1 MEGAGFKRRFQEME
15 KIPLVSLT
23 NEEHLLFK
31 SLQTAMVSFAF
42 IVNSNGA
49 LQNMRR
55 ENTSKFR
62 NGLGPSLL
70 NSMVE
75 CGLFD
80 KIEAARREVLQYAN
94 LAASA
99 ATSTVLN
106 MEKPASGD
114 LLEHFIMMAVAVSG
128 VKLRYGFIRT
138 GLTGFDLVA
147 LPLVEETIKSI
158 AGATRQYK
166 W

>member
-1 MEGAGFKRRFQEME
+1 
-15 KIPLVSLT
+15 
-23 NEEHLLFK
+23 
-31 SLQTAMVSFAF
+31 
-42 IVNSNGA
+42 
-49 LQNMRR
+49 MRR

-114 LLEHFIMMAVAVSG
+114 LLEH
-128 VKLRYGFIRT
+128 L
-138 GLTGFDLVA
+138 L
-147 LPLVEETIKSI
+147 
-158 AGATRQYK
+158 
-166 W
+166 